1 MQVALGLNA
10 FITAQGFS
18 RTSMLTV
25 LIGAVLNIILDP
37 VFIFALNMGV
47 RGAALATILSQAVSA
62 LWVVRFLTGKKTHLR
77 IRVPYLR
84 ISAKVYLPCVALGLS
99 PFIMQFTESVLY
111 VCFNSS
117 LLRYGGNLAVGAMT
131 ILSSVMQ
138 FSLLPLQGLTQ
149 GAQPIVSFNYGA
161 GNKDRVRACFR
172 MLIVACTVYS
182 AALWALAM
190 LTPQLFAAIFTSDP
204 ALRDM
209 TVHALRIYMAATG
222 LFGIQVG
229 CQQTFVAMG
238 NAKTSVF
245 LALLRKVF
253 LLIPLIFILPCFL
266 PNKVDAVFLAEPISD
281 FIAVCVTGT
290 MFYRSFSRYLKERPQ
305 SACRGRLHNRPPRV
319 REALQA
325 PGGIGRAGGGKRPD
339 RQAAGRVQIAQVE
352 GIGPLPVAKD
362 ALHSAARRAARAR
375 RWARHGGCWRRCC
388 PRCRRRPARPTGPG
402 RDGARRRG
410 APAYPAE
417 RAGHRAAPARARNGF
432 ADGRN
437 KTLSAVNAP
446 RETTPAPARGNARP
460 TRGERDGRHA

>member
-1 MQVALGLNA
+1 MQSKDNELGTRPVGRLLFSLALPAITAQVVNVLYNMVDRMYIGHIPVVGATALTGLGVTLPVILLVSAFATLASMGGAPRASIMMGKGRKEDAERILGNCTMALVVMALLLTAAILLFGRQALLIFGADQETIGYAWDYLAIYALGTIAVQVALGLNA

-47 RGAALATILSQAVSA
+47 RGAALATIL
-62 LWVVRFLTGKKTHLR
+62 VRFLTDKKTHLR

-204 ALRDM
+204 ALCDM

-290 MFYRSFSRYLKERPQ
+290 MFYRSFSRYLKETPQ
-305 SACRGRLHNRPPRV
+305 SA
-319 REALQA
+319 
-325 PGGIGRAGGGKRPD
+325 
-339 RQAAGRVQIAQVE
+339 
-352 GIGPLPVAKD
+352 
-362 ALHSAARRAARAR
+362 
-375 RWARHGGCWRRCC
+375 
-388 PRCRRRPARPTGPG
+388 
-402 RDGARRRG
+402 
-410 APAYPAE
+410 
-417 RAGHRAAPARARNGF
+417 
-432 ADGRN
+432 
-437 KTLSAVNAP
+437 
-446 RETTPAPARGNARP
+446 
-460 TRGERDGRHA
+460 

>member
-1 MQVALGLNA
+1 M
-10 FITAQGFS
+10 
-18 RTSMLTV
+18 
-25 LIGAVLNIILDP
+25 
-37 VFIFALNMGV
+37 
-47 RGAALATILSQAVSA
+47 
-62 LWVVRFLTGKKTHLR
+62 WVVRFLTGKKTHLR
-77 IRVPYLR
+77 IRASYLR

-161 GNKDRVRACFR
+161 GNRDRVRACFR
-172 MLIVACTVYS
+172 MLIVACTAYS
-182 AALWALAM
+182 VALWALAM

-209 TVHALRIYMAATG
+209 TVHALRIYMGATG
-222 LFGIQVG
+222 LFGIQLG

-290 MFYRSFSRYLKERPQ
+290 MFYRSFSRYLKESPQ
-305 SACRGRLHNRPPRV
+305 SA
-319 REALQA
+319 
-325 PGGIGRAGGGKRPD
+325 
-339 RQAAGRVQIAQVE
+339 
-352 GIGPLPVAKD
+352 
-362 ALHSAARRAARAR
+362 
-375 RWARHGGCWRRCC
+375 
-388 PRCRRRPARPTGPG
+388 
-402 RDGARRRG
+402 
-410 APAYPAE
+410 
-417 RAGHRAAPARARNGF
+417 
-432 ADGRN
+432 
-437 KTLSAVNAP
+437 
-446 RETTPAPARGNARP
+446 
-460 TRGERDGRHA
+460 